1 MDYDQKYK
9 ELLILDKEELAHRLA
24 WRLVDPIIKVYCRLL
39 EAKDRRLGSLPLFSP
54 DLLEEVRPY
63 LEILDAFDAAA
74 KKAEVLL
81 QQENPDP
88 PGSV

>member
-9 ELLILDKEELAHRLA
+9 ELLSLDKEELAHRLA

-54 DLLEEVRPY
+54 DLLDEVRPY
-63 LEILDAFDAAA
+63 LEVLDAFSAAA
-74 KKAEVLL
+74 KKAEALL